1 MKNTILQSSFS
12 CQLLRL
18 ICKVLFYNTRL
29 KLWQVLFIIQGHR
42 RSKLVSCS
50 PSFLNFQGAL
60 SVNKYEGK
68 CSFSFFFYSISGVR
82 SAGYNLY
89 GKKGKAVTPS
99 RKLQAKG
106 DTPSLQT
113 GKQRYQYPF
122 VLVHVQNYT
131 RELYRSSV
139 RQPTIQ
145 GFLTSVH
152 GIIKISLCVLFIY
165 LFRCCFFF
173 LFFFFATILP
183 VSTVLKILHG
193 QALTRT
199 RLLIQLPDI
208 GVILMY
214 HLNM

>member
-1 MKNTILQSSFS
+1 MAGVVYYTGAKHKFQWVCAREEKSER
-12 CQLLRL
+12 Q
-18 ICKVLFYNTRL
+18 
-29 KLWQVLFIIQGHR
+29 R

-50 PSFLNFQGAL
+50 PSFLNFQGAF

-131 RELYRSSV
+131 RELDRSSV

-165 LFRCCFFF
+165 LFRCCFVFS
-173 LFFFFATILP
+173 ATILP
-183 VSTVLKILHG
+183 VSSVLKIFYF
-193 QALTRT
+193 
-199 RLLIQLPDI
+199 LIAQ
-208 GVILMY
+208 
-214 HLNM
+214 

>member
-1 MKNTILQSSFS
+1 MAGVVYYTGAQREFLGVCAREEKSE
-12 CQLLRL
+12 R
-18 ICKVLFYNTRL
+18 R
-29 KLWQVLFIIQGHR
+29 R

-50 PSFLNFQGAL
+50 PSFLNFQGAF

-131 RELYRSSV
+131 RELDRSSV

-165 LFRCCFFF
+165 LFRCCFVFS
-173 LFFFFATILP
+173 ATILP
-183 VSTVLKILHG
+183 VSSVLKIFYF
-193 QALTRT
+193 
-199 RLLIQLPDI
+199 LIAQ
-208 GVILMY
+208 
-214 HLNM
+214 